1 MLRRQNRDSKVLI
14 ATIDRSLSNKVCRI
28 LSEYDIPYRIINPLL
43 GLGFC
48 HVKEY
53 THVVYGNSR
62 PLSGDSRPV
71 PDEIKS
77 LKLPVLYC
85 GEYMNSYLRDLQE
98 GESESDSSTGI
109 YTDFERTTHESG
121 RLVHFKA
128 DLVTGILFIDHIT
141 FEPVFKEFVGE
152 DSTGGLQRVH
162 R

>member
-1 MLRRQNRDSKVLI
+1 
-14 ATIDRSLSNKVCRI
+14 
-28 LSEYDIPYRIINPLL
+28 
-43 GLGFC
+43 LGFC

-62 PLSGDSRPV
+62 PVSGDFRPV

-77 LKLPVLYC
+77 LKVPVLYC

-98 GESESDSSTGI
+98 EGSESDGSAGI
-109 YTDFERTTHESG
+109 YTDFDRTTHESG

-128 DLVTGILFIDHIT
+128 DSVTGILFIDHIT
-141 FEPVFKEFVGE
+141 FEPVFREFVGE